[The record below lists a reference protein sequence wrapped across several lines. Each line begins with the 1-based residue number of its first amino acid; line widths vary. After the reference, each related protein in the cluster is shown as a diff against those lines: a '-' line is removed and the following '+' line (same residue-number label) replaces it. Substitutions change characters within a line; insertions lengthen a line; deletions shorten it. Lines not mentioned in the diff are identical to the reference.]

1 MEALGNLR
9 VLFVGAGQRGEA
21 LRTRAEEVGAYLGV
35 ASTVE
40 EAIGLYLLQ
49 APDVVV
55 VDSVDRLELARE
67 AYTHLSSVGAR
78 PLVVLAGEVQAC
90 EWSEPA
96 SESTIVVE
104 WPGDYDWLLE
114 ILADTSRRIPS
125 LFTMD
130 THLGGSTEWHRDME
144 AHARAR

>member
-1 MEALGNLR
+1 MEALRKLR
-9 VLFVGAGQRGEA
+9 VLFMGAGHRGEA
-21 LRTRAEEVGAYLGV
+21 LRERAEDGGAYLGV

-40 EAIGLYLLQ
+40 ETVGLYLLQ

-55 VDSVDRLELARE
+55 VDGEGWPELAQE

-90 EWSEPA
+90 EWSEPV
-96 SESTIVVE
+96 SEGTIVVE
-104 WPGDYDWLLE
+104 CSGSYGWLLE

-130 THLGGSTEWHRDME
+130 THSGSSTEWYRGAE
-144 AHARAR
+144 AHARSR